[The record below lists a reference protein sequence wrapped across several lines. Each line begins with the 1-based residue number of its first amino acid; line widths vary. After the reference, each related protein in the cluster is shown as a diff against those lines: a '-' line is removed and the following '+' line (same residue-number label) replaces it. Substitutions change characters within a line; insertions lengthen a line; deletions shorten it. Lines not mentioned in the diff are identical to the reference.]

1 MQQNETNAES
11 ENSKPTKHRKYF
23 RKFKNNIL
31 NILRYSSSKHYSRV
45 FWNRAMKNHSKRPHE
60 REKKVCHSN
69 WNSLGRRG
77 LKMDFTTYYPTN
89 THHISNKRRKPLKKK
104 CCYSRKTTSNR
115 RSPQTDCAIL
125 CTKDTP
131 LKEDAFSWWFIR
143 RTFISYRQCNCTAQ
157 KEVLISTKKHRT
169 EEASR

>member
-1 MQQNETNAES
+1 MKQMLRAKIQNLRNIENS
-11 ENSKPTKHRKYF
+11 FENSKTIYLVSCG
-23 RKFKNNIL
+23 IL
-31 NILRYSSSKHYSRV
+31 LANTILGYSEIVRWKITQKDRT
-45 FWNRAMKNHSKRPHE
+45 NA
-60 REKKVCHSN
+60 KKVCHSN
-69 WNSLGRRG
+69 WNSPGRRG